1 MPIILHPKVWL
12 LIWVIIKGQ
21 NITLNL
27 KTKNLKVGI
36 IFILCLLNIGCRS
49 VSEKKQQE
57 IGDTAAPKNPF
68 ARVSP
73 RELDKNLTDEQLEK
87 MFVSLDKVPFEA
99 LRLEES
105 SAIADPQQQ
114 KDQNPTPDA
123 LTEEKAYLR
132 ARWLLKKAEHLNH
145 NDFSRQALEEIHNG
159 LGADPNCAPLE
170 HLLAQAYFVT
180 GKEDEA
186 LTSCSRA
193 LRLNPD
199 NMDSYYILAVIR
211 YNQGEYMQSAAAL
224 KRAMQCS
231 QAVENNPA
239 TALTHL
245 LWSRSLEELGYFA
258 AASEEYRKAWRLF
271 VNHRHYAQSSLA
283 TSRLITQPHIPLLA
297 LAGLQLK
304 MGYIDQAIAA
314 LNQAQSYL
322 TDGQDLV
329 ELFTLTLAK
338 RKIPLQ
344 QRYQQVMVLCRY
356 LLSTQV
362 DQERSVAI
370 FFTACAEMAM
380 YKSYL
385 KELEKWRENKFQG
398 TPLLSPRLYAYGLS
412 RADLNAQAEKILID
426 IQAKDKSG
434 LVQRDLARLYAKT
447 HQWLKMI
454 KSLGAYAQLTP
465 HNIDLA
471 LQELDESSIQIQ
483 DLTDQLKQ
491 WQHDETINSS
501 AGSCFLLGYLARLQ
515 KKDDLAEKYFRSCL
529 AIQPDFTNAR
539 NRLTELL
546 LDHNR
551 YREVLTFLEK
561 MNDGPEKLRFAGRA
575 NLGLGNLEQAGKFF
589 HELIELQ
596 KNDVQA
602 YLSLSE
608 VLYKQN
614 AFARAEEILLQVL
627 DQWPDR
633 RDVYRRLLLLYIRWS
648 VQPGLNEQLLEAA
661 QNRSQYMLR
670 GWLKFKPA
678 SPALKQ
684 EVTVQNNLLLQE
696 LLNLDREYPS
706 SRTVGLSITQM
717 YESQARMKEAFQQIE
732 QLLEGYPEDRE
743 VLLLAASLYE
753 KKSDWNQAA
762 RLREKLWR
770 NHPQEPQLLLWCL
783 QTWDKAG
790 EPQTAL
796 TLLLEAAQ
804 QETWH
809 NDPDVVK
816 VLHGQALRLFMVT
829 RRYGDAVKLFE
840 KWYYL
845 VLTAAQE
852 GRLPKESDILRQTAD
867 DLLWSL
873 VRAGYY
879 QRARLYAPAFC
890 REYDSKIIYPILGLV
905 HTYNAL
911 LEFDLSVS
919 LLDELIYLQPEE
931 AAFRIARY
939 LVLLRQGKKAQALT
953 DARKWLAEKPDD
965 KKRIIMVASVMSRL
979 DEYKEAVALLDKAL
993 SITPQDEGLQLQLIN
1008 ALLKA
1013 GEYDRAEKMIS
1024 GHKLEDIYKDSPW
1037 MDAWIKLD
1045 IMRQDC
1051 IQALNRISQFV
1062 GTDSDAIYSRQFKAR
1077 ILDMCGQTDK
1087 AAQRQERIIEQDPC
1101 DIEARLQYSLYL
1113 DRLGQT
1119 QKAAGQ
1125 LEFIH
1130 KKLPR
1135 DSGIMNNLAYLWIQ
1149 ADQHIDRA
1157 ENLLLDSLKID
1168 PDSGATLDSFG
1179 WLYYKKGDFKTALD
1193 YIVQAAALMV
1203 LPDPEILDHLGDVVF
1218 RLGQR
1223 DKALAYW
1230 QWALEQLQRRLQSER
1245 FLQKNIEN
1253 IKNKIQQL
1261 KQGGEVAVTP
1271 LLKDRKKPD
1280 RKNNPNVK

>member
-1 MPIILHPKVWL
+1 
-12 LIWVIIKGQ
+12 
-21 NITLNL
+21 LNL
-27 KTKNLKVGI
+27 KCKNLKVSI
-36 IFILCLLNIGCRS
+36 VFALLLFHFGCRS
-49 VSEKKQQE
+49 LSETKRQFDIAGTGE
-57 IGDTAAPKNPF
+57 TAAPKNPF

-87 MFVSLDKVPFEA
+87 MFVSLDKVP
-99 LRLEES
+99 LGKVKLEEGLP
-105 SAIADPQQQ
+105 SAPPPQSTDQSQDP
-114 KDQNPTPDA
+114 NA
-123 LTEEKAYLR
+123 LTEGKAYLR
-132 ARWLLKKAEHLNH
+132 ARWLLKKAEHLNR
-145 NDFSRQALEEIHNG
+145 NELSQQALEELYKG
-159 LGADPNCAPLE
+159 LAADPNCAPLM
-170 HLLAQAYFVT
+170 HLLAQTYFVT

-186 LTSCSRA
+186 LASCSRA

-211 YNQGEYMQSAAAL
+211 YNQGEYMQSASAL
-224 KRAMQCS
+224 KRALQCP

-245 LWSRSLEELGYFA
+245 LWARSLEELGYLA
-258 AASEEYRKAWRLF
+258 AASKEYRSAWRLF
-271 VNHRHYAQSSLA
+271 INHRHYAHSSLA

-304 MGYIDQAIAA
+304 MGHIDQTIAA
-314 LNQAQSYL
+314 LNQAQSLL
-322 TDGQDLV
+322 TEKQDLV
-329 ELFTLTLAK
+329 ELFVLTLTK
-338 RKIPLQ
+338 QKIPLQ
-344 QRYQQVMVLCRY
+344 QRYQQVMVLSRY

-370 FFTACAEMAM
+370 FFTACADMAM

-385 KELEKWRENKFQG
+385 QELDKWREIKFQG
-398 TPLLSPRLYAYGLS
+398 TSLLSSRLYAYGLS
-412 RADLNAQAEKILID
+412 RADLNAQAEKILVD

-454 KSLGAYAQLTP
+454 KSLGAYAQISPRNT
-465 HNIDLA
+465 DMA
-471 LQELDESSIQIQ
+471 LQEMEKSSIHIQ
-483 DLTDQLKQ
+483 DLTDKLNK
-491 WQHDETINSS
+491 WQHDETINTS
-501 AGSCFLLGYLARLQ
+501 AGSCFLLGYLARAQ
-515 KKDDLAEKYFRSCL
+515 KKDDLAETFFRCCL
-529 AIQPDFTNAR
+529 AVKPDFNNAR
-539 NRLTELL
+539 NRLIELL

-551 YREVLTFLEK
+551 YREVLTFLEQ
-561 MNDGPEKLRFAGRA
+561 MEAGPEKIRFAGRA
-575 NLGLGNLEQAGKFF
+575 HLGLGNLEQAGRFF

-596 KNDVQA
+596 KDDVEA

-648 VQPGLNEQLLEAA
+648 IQPSLNEQLLEAA

-670 GWLKFKPA
+670 GWLKYKPV
-678 SPALKQ
+678 SPSLKQ
-684 EVTVQNNLLLQE
+684 EAAVQNNLLLQE
-696 LLNLDREYPS
+696 LLELAREYP
-706 SRTVGLSITQM
+706 RTRTIGLSLTQL
-717 YESQARMKEAFQQIE
+717 YENQARMKKAFRQVE
-732 QLLEGYPEDRE
+732 KLLEVYPEDKE
-743 VLLLAASLYE
+743 VLLQAASLYE
-753 KKSDWNQAA
+753 KKKDLKQAA

-770 NHPQEPQLLLWCL
+770 NHPWEPQMLLGCL

-796 TLLLEAAQ
+796 KILLEAAQ
-804 QETWH
+804 QESWH
-809 NDPDVVK
+809 NDPEVVK
-816 VLHGQALRLFMVT
+816 VLHKQALRLFMVT
-829 RRYGDAVKLFE
+829 RRYGDSVKLFE

-845 VLTAAQE
+845 VLTAAQQ
-852 GRLPKESDILRQTAD
+852 GRLPKDSDILRQTAD

-879 QRARLYAPAFC
+879 QRARLYAVAFC
-890 REYDSKIIYPILGLV
+890 REYDSQIIYPILGLV

-911 LEFDLSVS
+911 LEFDRSIS

-931 AAFRIARY
+931 PAFRIARY
-939 LVLLRQGKKAQALT
+939 LVLLRLGQKAQALT
-953 DARKWLAEKPDD
+953 DSRKWLAEKPDD

-979 DEYKEAVALLDKAL
+979 NEYKEAVALLDKAL
-993 SITPQDEGLQLQLIN
+993 AITPQDEGLQLQLIN

-1045 IMRQDC
+1045 IIRQDC
-1051 IQALNRISQFV
+1051 LQALNRVSQFV
-1062 GTDSDAIYSRQFKAR
+1062 GTDSNAIYVRQLKAR
-1077 ILDMCGQTDK
+1077 ILDICGQTDK
-1087 AAQRQERIIEQDPC
+1087 AAQRQEQIIEQDPC
-1101 DIEARLQYSLYL
+1101 DLEARLQYSLYL

-1119 QKAAGQ
+1119 QKAAEQ

-1130 KKLPR
+1130 KKHPR

-1168 PDSGATLDSFG
+1168 PDSGPTLDSFG
-1179 WLYYKKGDFKTALD
+1179 WLYYKKGDFKTALE

-1203 LPDPEILDHLGDVVF
+1203 LPDPEVLDHLGDVVY
-1218 RLGQR
+1218 RLGQK

-1230 QWALEQLQRRLQSER
+1230 QWAQEKLQRKLPTER
-1245 FLQKNIEN
+1245 FLQKNIDN

-1261 KQGGEVAVTP
+1261 KQGDEVVVTP
-1271 LLKDRKKPD
+1271 LIKENQKTKQKNEPNLK
-1280 RKNNPNVK
+1280 